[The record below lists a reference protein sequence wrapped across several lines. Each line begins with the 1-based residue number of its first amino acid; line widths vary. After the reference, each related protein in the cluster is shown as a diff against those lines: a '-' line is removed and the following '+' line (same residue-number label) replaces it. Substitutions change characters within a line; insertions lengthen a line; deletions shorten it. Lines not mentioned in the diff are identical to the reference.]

1 MGDSD
6 DESVKEEV
14 KIKRALPTLKLPSFS
29 GSGEGQGSS
38 FEQWEYEVRALID
51 EKWGEALIRPAI
63 RQSLKGKANEV
74 LRSLGKNPDIEAII
88 KKLNVVFGS
97 VETISS
103 ILNTLYSAKQSKA
116 ETASDFALRLETLFM
131 KAVRLGR
138 VEHSSREVMLKEIF
152 IGGLKDCVRVAVS
165 YITDDETL
173 GFDDLVLKIKQKEAT
188 LSLGSNSNSSKSQI
202 AELTATV
209 ASLKTELSELK
220 LKQQTEAQV
229 ASIQNDAAPFAP
241 PSHRAAQPRQGSQ
254 PFRGNRSGFRGSQ
267 PPFRGAPSH
276 RGAGGDPHRD
286 PSGGLN
292 VAAQPFTPYGAEGV
306 EPGDEVICYRCNEPG
321 HVASGCRRRQRQ
333 GGSYTRGR
341 PQARPPFRRYIY
353 RDGAYANVAAASID
367 DMPPLSEYKGHLNT

>member
-152 IGGLKDCVRVAVS
+152 IGGLKDCVIRVKAS
-165 YITDDETL
+165 FIRL
-173 GFDDLVLKIKQKEAT
+173 EASFLRLEASFSQVRSIIPQVRSII
-188 LSLGSNSNSSKSQI
+188 LSG
-202 AELTATV
+202 
-209 ASLKTELSELK
+209 
-220 LKQQTEAQV
+220 
-229 ASIQNDAAPFAP
+229 
-241 PSHRAAQPRQGSQ
+241 
-254 PFRGNRSGFRGSQ
+254 
-267 PPFRGAPSH
+267 
-276 RGAGGDPHRD
+276 
-286 PSGGLN
+286 
-292 VAAQPFTPYGAEGV
+292 
-306 EPGDEVICYRCNEPG
+306 
-321 HVASGCRRRQRQ
+321 
-333 GGSYTRGR
+333 
-341 PQARPPFRRYIY
+341 
-353 RDGAYANVAAASID
+353 
-367 DMPPLSEYKGHLNT
+367 